1 MSIHG
6 QIGKDIIEVLSL
18 DVGKKNK
25 FYIKDG
31 DKYTYINHFGSKYD
45 MTNALTAGKIFTT
58 KTVGGKIKKSPTAG
72 KGRLRD
78 RYKRYNNAQIAAII
92 YGEYLLMVAR
102 DVLAGDIV
110 SMKTSGAFPKI
121 HIGYLS
127 EELSLK
133 LLIGAKGN
141 MGVDAR
147 KVDYKLPKFVI
158 DFGPKSAYKDR
169 ILQVPKPMYKQMLD
183 NISAGKRYVKVPAYR
198 IKTK

>member
-1 MSIHG
+1 M
-6 QIGKDIIEVLSL
+6 QTGKDIIEVLNL

-45 MTNALTAGKIFTT
+45 MSNALTPNKIFTT
-58 KTVGGKIKKSPTAG
+58 KTIGGKIKKSPTAG

-78 RYKRYNNAQIAAII
+78 RYKRYNNAKIASII

-110 SMKTSGAFPKI
+110 SMKASGAFPKI

-133 LLIGAKGN
+133 LLIGAKAN
-141 MGVDAR
+141 MGIDAR
-147 KVDYKLPKFVI
+147 KVNYRLPKFVI
-158 DFGPKSAYKDR
+158 DFGPKSEYKDR
-169 ILQVPKPMYKQMLD
+169 ILQVPKPMYKKMLA
-183 NISAGKRYVKVPAYR
+183 NISEGKRYVKVPTHR
-198 IKTK
+198 TKTK